1 MSRFDADLR
10 LRKLDSQDWEL
21 FSDLSG
27 AGLVAHNLTQ
37 ATQAALDRM
46 LGWVDDGDGVLTA
59 AKKAFRHVEN
69 IMKNHEE
76 VGADDSGPRG
86 ILIPIIEEYARR
98 RFEADLDLYWE
109 LEDDEEPGT

>member
-10 LRKLDSQDWEL
+10 LQKLDSQDWEL

-46 LGWVDDGDGVLTA
+46 LTWVDEGDGVLTA
-59 AKKAFRHVEN
+59 AKKAFNHVEA
-69 IMKNHEE
+69 IMNNHED
-76 VGADDSGPRG
+76 VGARESGPRG
-86 ILIPIIEEYARR
+86 VLITIIEEYARR
-98 RFEADLDLYWE
+98 RFEADLDLYWD
-109 LEDDEEPGT
+109 LTD